1 MTIATEQAQSPGKSE
16 NKDSKKSQGTILGAS
31 VIAAGTAVGAGMF
44 SLPVANSGVWF
55 TVCLVL
61 MVVVGYIMHSAS
73 MYIMEVTLHFPEGSN
88 YDSLAKGTIGN
99 FGRLIN
105 GLSVAFLCYVLTY
118 AYISGGSSIITYSL
132 SIFGDV
138 QMSSGVASLIF
149 AVVLLSIVM
158 MGTRAVDRVNTVL
171 IGGMIITFMISLS
184 SLIGNS
190 SATNLFP
197 DISLGD
203 RTPYA
208 FYTISFLVASFGLQ
222 ITVPTVTNYL
232 GLDAKRASK
241 ALLIAIFLAGGF
253 YFLWMFAVFGNISRD
268 QFPALIAE
276 GGNIGSIIGALSESG
291 ISSNISVILQ
301 IFGNMAVA
309 TSFLGVSLSLYD
321 YISDLFK
328 FDTST
333 IVGKV
338 QTVAIAFVPTIIL
351 AILYPHGF
359 IAAIGYAGVVLVI
372 FSLLTPIIMVRIC
385 RERNPNIF
393 QVAGGNAR
401 QAMVFGFGIVVF
413 IITAFELTGNLPIF
427 GQ

>member
-1 MTIATEQAQSPGKSE
+1 MTIATEQVQSPEDSE
-16 NKDSKKSQGTILGAS
+16 AEPSKKGQGTILGAS

-55 TVCLVL
+55 SVCLVL
-61 MVVVGYIMHSAS
+61 MIVVGYIMHSAS
-73 MYIMEVTLHFPEGSN
+73 MYIMEVTLHFPKGSN

-132 SIFGDV
+132 SIFGDIH
-138 QMSSGVASLIF
+138 MPSGLASLIF
-149 AVVLLSIVM
+149 AVVLLSIVLC
-158 MGTRAVDRVNTVL
+158 GTKVVDRVTTIL
-171 IGGMIITFMISLS
+171 IGGMLITFLMSLS
-184 SLIGNS
+184 ALIGNS
-190 SATNLFP
+190 STANLFP
-197 DISLGD
+197 DISLAD

-232 GLDAKRASK
+232 GKDAKRTGK
-241 ALLIAIFLAGGF
+241 ALVYAILLAGAF
-253 YFLWMFAVFGNISRD
+253 YFLWMFAVFGNLSRD
-268 QFPALIAE
+268 LFPEIIAE
-276 GGNIGSIIGALSESG
+276 GGNIGSIIGALGESG
-291 ISSNISVILQ
+291 IGTNISVALQ

-321 YISDLFK
+321 YIADLFK
-328 FDTST
+328 FDTSVW
-333 IVGKV
+333 VGKL
-338 QTVAIAFVPTIIL
+338 QTCSIAFVPTIIL
-351 AILYPHGF
+351 AILFPNGF
-359 IAAIGYAGVVLVI
+359 ITAIGYAGVVLVI

-385 RERNPNIF
+385 RQRNPGLF
-393 QVAGGNAR
+393 QVSGGTTR

-427 GQ
+427 GH

>member
-1 MTIATEQAQSPGKSE
+1 MTIASEQVPAAETVEPQTT
-16 NKDSKKSQGTILGAS
+16 KKSQGTILGAS

-61 MVVVGYIMHSAS
+61 MIVVGYIMHTAS
-73 MYIMEVTLHFPEGSN
+73 LYIMEVTLHFPEGSN

-99 FGRLIN
+99 FGRIVN

-138 QMSSGVASLIF
+138 NMSSGVASLIF

-158 MGTRAVDRVNTVL
+158 MGTKAVDRVNTVL

-190 SATNLFP
+190 STANLFP
-197 DISLGD
+197 EISLGD
-203 RTPYA
+203 RMPYA

-232 GLDAKRASK
+232 GLDAKRTSK
-241 ALLIAIFLAGGF
+241 ALLIAIFLAGFF

-268 QFPALIAE
+268 DFPAIIAE
-276 GGNIGSIIGALSESG
+276 GGNIGNIIGALSESG
-291 ISSNISVILQ
+291 ISANISVILQ

-328 FDTST
+328 FDTA
-333 IVGKV
+333 
-338 QTVAIAFVPTIIL
+338 TVAGKAKTVGIAFVPTIIL
-351 AILYPHGF
+351 AILFPHGF

-372 FSLLTPIIMVRIC
+372 FSLLAPIVMVRIC
-385 RERNPNIF
+385 RERNPNMY
-393 QVAGGNAR
+393 QVPGGNAR
-401 QAMVFGFGIVVF
+401 QAMVFGFGILVF

-427 GQ
+427 G